1 MNILKRIVTLIGL
14 IALLA
19 IAWFLFQKDENL
31 VATKDLTNQISGG
44 EVLVSNGIITGMLI
58 SPQREVTLTLTVFD
72 VIPGDSPEYV
82 IEMIE
87 NRIQYGDPFAIPTVM
102 SIVGDD
108 FNSYED
114 FVAHI
119 KGLSVGEF
127 QNLQTHYFN
136 VANKKGIVSD
146 LLSSHPSGGG
156 LVTNQRAGVVYK
168 VSDEVKDITFTLSG
182 DEISWKK
189 LSDMCVSQNK
199 FEGLFYA
206 KDLSY
211 SCGNPVKFT
220 SQNGI
225 ITHIEMLYQ
234 S

>member
-14 IALLA
+14 IALLV
-19 IAWFLFQKDENL
+19 IVWFVFQKDVEP
-31 VATKDLTNQISGG
+31 VTTIDFSNQIPDEEVAHLNGFITNIVMTPQG
-44 EVLVSNGIITGMLI
+44 EVM
-58 SPQREVTLTLTVFD
+58 LTLTVFD

-87 NRIQYGDPFAIPTVM
+87 NRIQYGDPFAISTVM

-168 VSDEVKDITFTLSG
+168 VSDEVKDIMFTLSG
-182 DEISWKK
+182 DKISWKK

-199 FEGLFYA
+199 FEGLFYV